1 MSLGSNS
8 AVVLPDKGDA
18 QQEVSMLLR
27 VTQEPGLTYAWAE
40 MGLAALQ
47 FLQCTQTPLRMV
59 NRMMIQTLEFQIG
72 GLLEEVTALIG
83 KSTMI
88 LKVGSGFEESMHTCA
103 SCKHTGFCFMFRLS
117 EYADKQCRL
126 CFRKACKMAYSMT
139 SMFDWNIII
148 KQGQ

>member
-27 VTQEPGLTYAWAE
+27 VTQEPGLTYAWPE
-40 MGLAALQ
+40 MGLAVLQ

-59 NRMMIQTLEFQIG
+59 NRMMMIQFQIG

-83 KSTMI
+83 KSTKI
-88 LKVGSGFEESMHTCA
+88 LKVGLGFEESMHTCA

-126 CFRKACKMAYSMT
+126 CFRRI
-139 SMFDWNIII
+139 NV
-148 KQGQ
+148 